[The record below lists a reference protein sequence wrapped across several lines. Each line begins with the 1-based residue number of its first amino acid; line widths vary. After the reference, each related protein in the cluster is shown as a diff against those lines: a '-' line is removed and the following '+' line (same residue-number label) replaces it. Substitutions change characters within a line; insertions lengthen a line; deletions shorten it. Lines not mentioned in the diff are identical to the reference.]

1 MPKANLSVLRPCGRT
16 ALPSPP
22 PVAPTS
28 HPMPLKPS
36 LLRRPL
42 TWLLFVA
49 AAVGA
54 VAWQSAPREA
64 APVVESVWP
73 APSLAVKAESTRF
86 TVMAQGHVPMPA
98 NTPAAHASSLV
109 AMPADSPAAMLA
121 FWFAGQRESAP
132 DVQIAYAWFSR
143 TSQQWQAARF
153 VVNKDVMGA
162 ALGFGIRRLGNPVG
176 WRDADGRIHLFVV
189 ATGLG
194 GWAAGR
200 VLHLQQKGPVSATA
214 ASLDA
219 MNFEAVRVLP
229 LSWLWNTSHLVRNAP
244 LPLADGGMVLPLY
257 FELGI
262 KYPVAARFG
271 PTGEFTGLT
280 RLSTRGHVL
289 QPALAMQ
296 SGTRWLALLRN
307 HGADPHIAAVG
318 TNDAGQ
324 TWHDLPHLNLP
335 NPDAAVAALGLSPQL
350 MVMAY
355 NPSTRGRQRLDLSA
369 SANGTDW
376 TTVLALASGDE
387 HSEFSYPALAWG
399 DDSLWVSYT
408 DQRQRIAWKRLKLK
422 P

>member
-1 MPKANLSVLRPCGRT
+1 MGENARGEFECT
-16 ALPSPP
+16 AL
-22 PVAPTS
+22 TN
-28 HPMPLKPS
+28 HPMPLPLT

-42 TWLLFVA
+42 TGLLVLA
-49 AAVGA
+49 CLVGG
-54 VAWQSAPREA
+54 VAWQGKATPAPPVMEA
-64 APVVESVWP
+64 RWP
-73 APSLAVKAESTRF
+73 AAGLALRAEGTRF
-86 TVMAQGHVPMPA
+86 TVTAQGHIPMPA

-109 AMPADSPAAMLA
+109 AMPADTPAAMLA

-132 DVQIAYAWFSR
+132 DVQIAYSWFSR
-143 TSQQWQAARF
+143 ASLQWQTARF
-153 VVNKDVMGA
+153 VVHKDVVGE

-200 VLHLQQKGPVSATA
+200 VLHLQQKGPVSTTA

-219 MNFEAVRVLP
+219 MHFEAVRVLP

-271 PTGEFTGLT
+271 PRGEFAGLT
-280 RLSTRGHVL
+280 RLSARGSVL

-296 SGTRWLALLRN
+296 SGTQWLAFLRN
-307 HGADPHIAAVG
+307 HSADHRIAVVG
-318 TNDAGQ
+318 TRDAGQ
-324 TWHDLPHLNLP
+324 TWHDLPDLALP

-355 NPSTRGRQRLDLSA
+355 NPLPTGRQRLDLGA

-376 TTVLALASGDE
+376 TTVVPLASGDE
-387 HSEFSYPALAWG
+387 RSEFSYPSLAWG

-408 DQRQRIAWKRLKLK
+408 DQRQRIAWKQLKLK